1 MSDDVKQMML
11 DDSTDLLDNVEVT
24 TIADQCHKLKALQD
38 DIDRA
43 EEHVSNL
50 KKMADDISSRVI
62 PELLA
67 EQGLSSLK
75 LADGSSVTVKREY
88 RCTLPKEDER
98 RQSAYNWLREN
109 GLGDIIKNN
118 VSVTFGRGED
128 DKAQQLLDLAA
139 SKGFNPHQKSDV
151 AWNLDLPY
159 FFLPIEAAIALAE
172 SSDLPWVNQ
181 LSKSAPNTIILTAI
195 VDALFFYGTAYL
207 EVTEVYL
214 RYGNC
219 YDWFCFN
226 VA

>member
-1 MSDDVKQMML
+1 MSEVNEMMIK
-11 DDSTDLLDNVEVT
+11 DSKDLLDNVEVT
-24 TIADQCHKLKALQD
+24 TIAVECQKLKALQD

-43 EEHVSNL
+43 EEHVDNL

-118 VSVTFGRGED
+118 VSVSFGKGED
-128 DKAQQLLDLAA
+128 DKAEQLLNLAA
-139 SKGFNPHQKSDV
+139 ENGFQPQQKSDV
-151 AWNLDLPY
+151 AWM
-159 FFLPIEAAIALAE
+159 
-172 SSDLPWVNQ
+172 
-181 LSKSAPNTIILTAI
+181 TLTA
-195 VDALFFYGTAYL
+195 LFRERIESGLDMPSDVFSTWIKDK
-207 EVTEVYL
+207 TKIT
-214 RYGNC
+214 RK
-219 YDWFCFN
+219 
-226 VA
+226 

>member
-24 TIADQCHKLKALQD
+24 TIADQCHKLKSLQD

-50 KKMADDISSRVI
+50 KKMADDISSSVI

-139 SKGFNPHQKSDV
+139 SNGFEPNQKSDV
-151 AWNLDLPY
+151 AWN
-159 FFLPIEAAIALAE
+159 
-172 SSDLPWVNQ
+172 
-181 LSKSAPNTIILTAI
+181 TLTA
-195 VDALFFYGTAYL
+195 LFQERVESGLDMPSDVFSTWIKD
-207 EVTEVYL
+207 TTKIT
-214 RYGNC
+214 RK
-219 YDWFCFN
+219 
-226 VA
+226 